1 MFIVLEY
8 FLEFIY
14 NGYGKLR
21 RKGQIKKWEIKMNY
35 FRK

>member
-21 RKGQIKKWEIKMNY
+21 RKGQKRYGK
-35 FRK
+35 